1 MNVSTTQAYSMKS
14 TLGCV
19 AIALLVGGCVSTQR
33 AVPPPVVLENTG
45 TEFPTMCMLLQPNG
59 TLEFRGGFGF
69 YTQSTWRRADNDTLL
84 ITLGGKEPFPTAVF
98 KEQTAKRNG
107 GLLSFDEKR
116 REIIY
121 RFNANTEFLNFG
133 NFNFYR
139 AETCH
144 AS

>member
-1 MNVSTTQAYSMKS
+1 MKPFF
-14 TLGCV
+14 GYV
-19 AIALLVGGCVSTQR
+19 AMALLMGGCASTQR
-33 AVPPPVVLENTG
+33 AAAPVVLENTG

-59 TLEFRGGFGF
+59 NLEFRGGFGF

-98 KEQTAKRNG
+98 KEQTAKHNG

-116 REIIY
+116 REITY

-139 AETCH
+139 AESCH